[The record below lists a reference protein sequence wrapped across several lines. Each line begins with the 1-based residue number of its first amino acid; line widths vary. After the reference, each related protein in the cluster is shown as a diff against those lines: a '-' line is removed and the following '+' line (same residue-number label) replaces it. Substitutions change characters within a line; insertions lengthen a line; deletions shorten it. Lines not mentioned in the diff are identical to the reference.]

1 MKIKEIINFLED
13 FAPVKLAESWDNVG
27 LHIGNPDSVVTKV
40 LLALD
45 ATDEVID
52 EAINLGANLIITHHP
67 MIYKAVKNVNTT
79 NPLGKR
85 IIKLIKYDIAV
96 YVVHTNLDINIGG
109 TSEVLADVLGLE
121 NLAVLEPSAVDSTC
135 GIGRTGFLSN
145 EKTVGEILQGL
156 KDTGK
161 FDYINYAPD
170 RDGLDKKVKKVALCT
185 GTVED
190 QLVFKAKDLG
200 CDIYVSGDLKFHSA
214 QLAKN
219 LGITIV
225 DIGHYC
231 SENIVFESLEKRLSN
246 EFQKT
251 EFIVSKVN
259 AQTIYNF

>member
-1 MKIKEIINFLED
+1 MKIKEVIKFLED

-27 LHIGNPDSVVTKV
+27 LHVGNPESEVNKV

-52 EAINLGANLIITHHP
+52 EAINLGANLIVTHHP
-67 MIYKAVKNVNTT
+67 MIFKALKNVNATS
-79 NPLGKR
+79 PIGKR

-96 YVVHTNLDINIGG
+96 YVVHTNLDLNIGG

-121 NLAVLEPSAVDSTC
+121 NLKVLEPSLVDSTC
-135 GIGRTGFLSN
+135 GLGRTGYLPT

-156 KDTGK
+156 KATGK
-161 FDYINYAPD
+161 FDFINYAPD
-170 RDGLDKKVKKVALCT
+170 NEGLDKKVKKVALCT

-190 QLVFKAKDLG
+190 PLVFKAKAVG

-231 SENIVFESLEKRLSN
+231 SENIVFESLSKRLSN

-251 EFIVSKVN
+251 EFIISKVN
-259 AQTIYNF
+259 AQTIYTF